1 MECRAREE
9 ARACAHEYR
18 NEVPP
23 APARQKPPM
32 GSAVRPDDS
41 ARGRTASRASTKK
54 YCGRYHRGSGIPLW
68 YRPAP
73 AAAMEG
79 TPNPFAQ
86 SVSLKTTLVS
96 EKNHR
101 GTRPPAVA
109 ALRGRHRS

>member
-9 ARACAHEYR
+9 ARAYAREYR
-18 NEVPP
+18 NELPP

-41 ARGRTASRASTKK
+41 ARGRTAWRASTKK
-54 YCGRYHRGSGIPLW
+54 YCGRHHRDSGIPLW
-68 YRPAP
+68 YRPGP

-79 TPNPFAQ
+79 TPDPFAQ
-86 SVSLKTTLVS
+86 SVSSKATLVS

-109 ALRGRHRS
+109 ASLGRRRW

>member
-1 MECRAREE
+1 MECPAREQG
-9 ARACAHEYR
+9 RACAHEYR

-32 GSAVRPDDS
+32 GSAVPPDDS
-41 ARGRTASRASTKK
+41 ARDRIVSRGSTKK
-54 YCGRYHRGSGIPLW
+54 CCGRYHRGSGTPLW

-73 AAAMEG
+73 ATAMEG

-86 SVSLKTTLVS
+86 SVSSEPTLVW

-101 GTRPPAVA
+101 GRRPRAVA
-109 ALRGRHRS
+109 AS